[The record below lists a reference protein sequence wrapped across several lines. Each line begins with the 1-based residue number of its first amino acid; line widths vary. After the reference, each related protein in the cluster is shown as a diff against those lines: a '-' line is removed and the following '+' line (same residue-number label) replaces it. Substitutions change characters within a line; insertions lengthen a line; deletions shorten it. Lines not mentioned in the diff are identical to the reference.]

1 MEGAGKGGML
11 RGQVW
16 HRGRNSHGRVC
27 SSLSWND
34 NAPAMCPLL
43 LGQQALREHLDV
55 PSRPHQSLGRPG
67 EAAPPRSHSYWLKE
81 SRDSYPLRPFFHCL
95 NLAPFRSANQMC
107 LTLNLETSRT
117 VSQDLMA
124 FLKARFSMLKMSSHP
139 PASGVF
145 SIARV
150 TRSIPCHGPSAFSA
164 ESGLLANI
172 REVPLDRA

>member
-43 LGQQALREHLDV
+43 LGQQALREHLYV

-107 LTLNLETSRT
+107 LTLSLETSRT

-124 FLKARFSMLKMSSHP
+124 FLKARFSMLRCPHTLP
-139 PASGVF
+139 LLEFLAL
-145 SIARV
+145 R
-150 TRSIPCHGPSAFSA
+150 
-164 ESGLLANI
+164 ESCVRYLATGLLPFLQS
-172 REVPLDRA
+172 RTSLPTLGKCL